1 MLLICAS
8 ILDRTIADILKS
20 KCALTSL
27 SHLQENEPH
36 IASCQIRRCFL
47 HFAIGDVIIE
57 EVTGLVNVLKDS
69 QNVDEINIVDWLRSD

>member
-1 MLLICAS
+1 VLLICAP
-8 ILDRTIADILKS
+8 ILERTIEDILKS

-36 IASCQIRRCFL
+36 IANCKIRRCFL
-47 HFAIGDVIIE
+47 HFAIGAVITE

-69 QNVDEINIVDWLRSD
+69 QNVDEVNIVDW